1 MLFIYYPKGSTC
13 QKAKKWLDAQEIS
26 YTERHIVEENPTYE
40 ELKKWQA
47 RSGLPIK
54 KFFNTSGMLYKEM
67 QLKDKL
73 PQMSEDE
80 QLKLLAT
87 NGMLVKRPV
96 IVDGDTVLTG
106 FRVMDWDQK
115 FPFLREKGHV
125 VSLIG
130 GGGKTTLLYALS
142 AYCTAKGWRVLTAT
156 TTHIRKPV
164 NVPWIAVNEEEN
176 TAWENARKERDRLWQ
191 QGTYVVAGTP
201 APHEK
206 LTILPESIR
215 SEWISDA
222 DITFLEADGAK
233 CLPCKFPAAYEP
245 VILPQSDI
253 VLAVAG
259 LSALYRPLGEVC
271 FRAELAI
278 EAWNR
283 DVCEYGD
290 AAYPK
295 EGKRLLKEVPISKDT
310 PLTPELLAWLLGSE
324 NGARKDISG
333 RSFFVVLNQADTS
346 ERRED
351 GRKVLDILKH
361 SYGIQGIL
369 TSFSGPERNQE

>member
-1 MLFIYYPKGSTC
+1 MGR
-13 QKAKKWLDAQEIS
+13 KAA
-26 YTERHIVEENPTYE
+26 
-40 ELKKWQA
+40 
-47 RSGLPIK
+47 
-54 KFFNTSGMLYKEM
+54 
-67 QLKDKL
+67 
-73 PQMSEDE
+73 
-80 QLKLLAT
+80 
-87 NGMLVKRPV
+87 
-96 IVDGDTVLTG
+96 
-106 FRVMDWDQK
+106 VMDWEQK

-164 NVPWIAVNEEEN
+164 NVPWIAVNEEEKTASLECESSECKTSVGIKCVCEN
-176 TAWENARKERDRLWQ
+176 TAWENAGKERDRLWQ

-206 LTILPESIR
+206 LTILPEAIR

-233 CLPCKFPAAYEP
+233 CLPCKFPAAHEP

-310 PLTPELLAWLLGSE
+310 SLTPELLAWLLGSE

-333 RSFFVVLNQADTS
+333 RLFFVVLNQADTS

>member
-1 MLFIYYPKGSTC
+1 MGRE
-13 QKAKKWLDAQEIS
+13 AA
-26 YTERHIVEENPTYE
+26 
-40 ELKKWQA
+40 
-47 RSGLPIK
+47 
-54 KFFNTSGMLYKEM
+54 
-67 QLKDKL
+67 
-73 PQMSEDE
+73 
-80 QLKLLAT
+80 
-87 NGMLVKRPV
+87 
-96 IVDGDTVLTG
+96 
-106 FRVMDWDQK
+106 VMDWEQK

-142 AYCTAKGWRVLTAT
+142 VYCTAKGWRVLTAT

-164 NVPWIAVNEEEN
+164 NVPWIAVNEEEKTASLECESSECKTSVGIKCVCEN
-176 TAWENARKERDRLWQ
+176 TAWENAGKERDRLWQ

-206 LTILPESIR
+206 LTILPEAIR
-215 SEWISDA
+215 GEWISDA

-233 CLPCKFPAAYEP
+233 CLPCKFPAAHEP

-310 PLTPELLAWLLGSE
+310 SLTPELLAWLLGSE

-369 TSFSGPERNQE
+369 TSFSGTERN

>member
-1 MLFIYYPKGSTC
+1 MGRE
-13 QKAKKWLDAQEIS
+13 AA
-26 YTERHIVEENPTYE
+26 
-40 ELKKWQA
+40 
-47 RSGLPIK
+47 
-54 KFFNTSGMLYKEM
+54 
-67 QLKDKL
+67 
-73 PQMSEDE
+73 
-80 QLKLLAT
+80 
-87 NGMLVKRPV
+87 
-96 IVDGDTVLTG
+96 
-106 FRVMDWDQK
+106 VMDWEQK

-142 AYCTAKGWRVLTAT
+142 AYCTAKGWRVLTTT

-164 NVPWIAVNEEEN
+164 NVPWIAVNEEEKTASLECESSECKTSVGIKCVCEN
-176 TAWENARKERDRLWQ
+176 TAWENAGKERDRLWQ

-310 PLTPELLAWLLGSE
+310 SLTPELLAWLLGSE

>member
-1 MLFIYYPKGSTC
+1 MGRE
-13 QKAKKWLDAQEIS
+13 AA
-26 YTERHIVEENPTYE
+26 
-40 ELKKWQA
+40 
-47 RSGLPIK
+47 
-54 KFFNTSGMLYKEM
+54 
-67 QLKDKL
+67 
-73 PQMSEDE
+73 
-80 QLKLLAT
+80 
-87 NGMLVKRPV
+87 
-96 IVDGDTVLTG
+96 
-106 FRVMDWDQK
+106 VMDWEQK
-115 FPFLREKGHV
+115 FSFLREKGHV

-206 LTILPESIR
+206 LTILPEAIR

-233 CLPCKFPAAYEP
+233 CLPCKFPAAHEP

-369 TSFSGPERNQE
+369 TSFLGTERNQE

>member
-1 MLFIYYPKGSTC
+1 MGRE
-13 QKAKKWLDAQEIS
+13 AA
-26 YTERHIVEENPTYE
+26 
-40 ELKKWQA
+40 
-47 RSGLPIK
+47 
-54 KFFNTSGMLYKEM
+54 
-67 QLKDKL
+67 
-73 PQMSEDE
+73 
-80 QLKLLAT
+80 
-87 NGMLVKRPV
+87 
-96 IVDGDTVLTG
+96 
-106 FRVMDWDQK
+106 VMDWEQK

-164 NVPWIAVNEEEN
+164 NVPWIAVNEEEKTASLECESSECKTSVGIKCVCEN
-176 TAWENARKERDRLWQ
+176 TAWENAGKERDRLWQ

-233 CLPCKFPAAYEP
+233 CLPCKFPAAHEP

-310 PLTPELLAWLLGSE
+310 PLTQELLAWLLGSE

-369 TSFSGPERNQE
+369 TSFSGTERN

>member
-1 MLFIYYPKGSTC
+1 M
-13 QKAKKWLDAQEIS
+13 
-26 YTERHIVEENPTYE
+26 
-40 ELKKWQA
+40 
-47 RSGLPIK
+47 
-54 KFFNTSGMLYKEM
+54 
-67 QLKDKL
+67 
-73 PQMSEDE
+73 
-80 QLKLLAT
+80 
-87 NGMLVKRPV
+87 
-96 IVDGDTVLTG
+96 
-106 FRVMDWDQK
+106 
-115 FPFLREKGHV
+115 
-125 VSLIG
+125 
-130 GGGKTTLLYALS
+130 
-142 AYCTAKGWRVLTAT
+142 
-156 TTHIRKPV
+156 
-164 NVPWIAVNEEEN
+164 
-176 TAWENARKERDRLWQ
+176 
-191 QGTYVVAGTP
+191 
-201 APHEK
+201 
-206 LTILPESIR
+206 TILPESIR

-310 PLTPELLAWLLGSE
+310 SLTPELLAWLLGSE

-369 TSFSGPERNQE
+369 TSFSGTERNQE

>member
-1 MLFIYYPKGSTC
+1 MGRE
-13 QKAKKWLDAQEIS
+13 AA
-26 YTERHIVEENPTYE
+26 
-40 ELKKWQA
+40 
-47 RSGLPIK
+47 
-54 KFFNTSGMLYKEM
+54 
-67 QLKDKL
+67 
-73 PQMSEDE
+73 
-80 QLKLLAT
+80 
-87 NGMLVKRPV
+87 
-96 IVDGDTVLTG
+96 
-106 FRVMDWDQK
+106 VMDWEQK

-142 AYCTAKGWRVLTAT
+142 AYCTAKGWRVLTTT

-164 NVPWIAVNEEEN
+164 NVPWIAVNEEEKTASLECESSECKTSVGIKCVCEN
-176 TAWENARKERDRLWQ
+176 TAWENAGKERDRLWQ

-206 LTILPESIR
+206 LTILPEAIR

-233 CLPCKFPAAYEP
+233 CLPCKFPAAHEP

-310 PLTPELLAWLLGSE
+310 SLTPELLAWLLGSE

-333 RSFFVVLNQADTS
+333 RLFFVVLNQADTS

>member
-1 MLFIYYPKGSTC
+1 MGR
-13 QKAKKWLDAQEIS
+13 KAA
-26 YTERHIVEENPTYE
+26 
-40 ELKKWQA
+40 
-47 RSGLPIK
+47 
-54 KFFNTSGMLYKEM
+54 
-67 QLKDKL
+67 
-73 PQMSEDE
+73 
-80 QLKLLAT
+80 
-87 NGMLVKRPV
+87 
-96 IVDGDTVLTG
+96 
-106 FRVMDWDQK
+106 VMDWEQK

-142 AYCTAKGWRVLTAT
+142 AYCTAKGWRVLTTT

-164 NVPWIAVNEEEN
+164 NVPWIAVNEEEKTASLECESSECKTSVGIKCVCEN
-176 TAWENARKERDRLWQ
+176 TAWENAGKERDRLWQ

-206 LTILPESIR
+206 LTILPEAIR

-233 CLPCKFPAAYEP
+233 CLPCKFPAAHEP

-310 PLTPELLAWLLGSE
+310 PLTQELLAWLLGSE

-333 RSFFVVLNQADTS
+333 RLFFVVLNQADTS

-369 TSFSGPERNQE
+369 TSFSGTERN

>member
-1 MLFIYYPKGSTC
+1 MGRE
-13 QKAKKWLDAQEIS
+13 AA
-26 YTERHIVEENPTYE
+26 
-40 ELKKWQA
+40 
-47 RSGLPIK
+47 
-54 KFFNTSGMLYKEM
+54 
-67 QLKDKL
+67 
-73 PQMSEDE
+73 
-80 QLKLLAT
+80 
-87 NGMLVKRPV
+87 
-96 IVDGDTVLTG
+96 
-106 FRVMDWDQK
+106 VMDWEQK

-142 AYCTAKGWRVLTAT
+142 AYCTAKGWRVLTTT

-164 NVPWIAVNEEEN
+164 NVPWIAVNEEEKTASLECESSECKTSVGIKCVCEN
-176 TAWENARKERDRLWQ
+176 TAWENAGKERDRLWQ

-206 LTILPESIR
+206 LTILPEAIR

-233 CLPCKFPAAYEP
+233 CLPCKFPAAHEP

-253 VLAVAG
+253 VLSVAG

-310 PLTPELLAWLLGSE
+310 SLTPELLAWLLGSE

>member
-1 MLFIYYPKGSTC
+1 MAG
-13 QKAKKWLDAQEIS
+13 A
-26 YTERHIVEENPTYE
+26 
-40 ELKKWQA
+40 
-47 RSGLPIK
+47 
-54 KFFNTSGMLYKEM
+54 
-67 QLKDKL
+67 
-73 PQMSEDE
+73 
-80 QLKLLAT
+80 
-87 NGMLVKRPV
+87 
-96 IVDGDTVLTG
+96 DGD
-106 FRVMDWDQK
+106 DDAYS
-115 FPFLREKGHV
+115 EA
-125 VSLIG
+125 
-130 GGGKTTLLYALS
+130 GK
-142 AYCTAKGWRVLTAT
+142 C
-156 TTHIRKPV
+156 
-164 NVPWIAVNEEEN
+164 AVDCGNEEEN

-369 TSFSGPERNQE
+369 TSFSGTERNQE

>member
-1 MLFIYYPKGSTC
+1 MGRE
-13 QKAKKWLDAQEIS
+13 AA
-26 YTERHIVEENPTYE
+26 
-40 ELKKWQA
+40 
-47 RSGLPIK
+47 
-54 KFFNTSGMLYKEM
+54 
-67 QLKDKL
+67 
-73 PQMSEDE
+73 
-80 QLKLLAT
+80 
-87 NGMLVKRPV
+87 
-96 IVDGDTVLTG
+96 
-106 FRVMDWDQK
+106 VMDWEQK

-142 AYCTAKGWRVLTAT
+142 AYCTAKGWRVLTTT

-164 NVPWIAVNEEEN
+164 NVPWIAVNEEEKTASLECESSECKTSVGIKCVCEN
-176 TAWENARKERDRLWQ
+176 TAWENAGKERDRLWQ

-201 APHEK
+201 APHET

-310 PLTPELLAWLLGSE
+310 SLTPELLAWLLGSE

-369 TSFSGPERNQE
+369 TSFSETERNQG

>member
-1 MLFIYYPKGSTC
+1 MGRE
-13 QKAKKWLDAQEIS
+13 AA
-26 YTERHIVEENPTYE
+26 
-40 ELKKWQA
+40 
-47 RSGLPIK
+47 
-54 KFFNTSGMLYKEM
+54 
-67 QLKDKL
+67 
-73 PQMSEDE
+73 
-80 QLKLLAT
+80 
-87 NGMLVKRPV
+87 
-96 IVDGDTVLTG
+96 
-106 FRVMDWDQK
+106 VMDWEQK

-164 NVPWIAVNEEEN
+164 NVPWIAVNEEEKTASLECESSECKTSVGIKCVCEN
-176 TAWENARKERDRLWQ
+176 TAWENAGKERDRLWQ

-369 TSFSGPERNQE
+369 TSFSETERNQG

>member
-1 MLFIYYPKGSTC
+1 MGR
-13 QKAKKWLDAQEIS
+13 KAA
-26 YTERHIVEENPTYE
+26 
-40 ELKKWQA
+40 
-47 RSGLPIK
+47 
-54 KFFNTSGMLYKEM
+54 
-67 QLKDKL
+67 
-73 PQMSEDE
+73 
-80 QLKLLAT
+80 
-87 NGMLVKRPV
+87 
-96 IVDGDTVLTG
+96 
-106 FRVMDWDQK
+106 VMDWEQK

-142 AYCTAKGWRVLTAT
+142 AYCTAKGWRVLMAT

-164 NVPWIAVNEEEN
+164 NVPWIAVNEEEKTASLECESSECKTSVGIKCVCEN
-176 TAWENARKERDRLWQ
+176 TAWENAGKERDRLWQ

-206 LTILPESIR
+206 LTILPEAIR

-233 CLPCKFPAAYEP
+233 CLPCKFPAAHEP

-310 PLTPELLAWLLGSE
+310 SLTPELLAWLLGSE

-333 RSFFVVLNQADTS
+333 RLFFVVLNQADTS

>member
-1 MLFIYYPKGSTC
+1 MGRE
-13 QKAKKWLDAQEIS
+13 AA
-26 YTERHIVEENPTYE
+26 
-40 ELKKWQA
+40 
-47 RSGLPIK
+47 
-54 KFFNTSGMLYKEM
+54 
-67 QLKDKL
+67 
-73 PQMSEDE
+73 
-80 QLKLLAT
+80 
-87 NGMLVKRPV
+87 
-96 IVDGDTVLTG
+96 
-106 FRVMDWDQK
+106 VMDLEQC

-125 VSLIG
+125 VSLVG

-142 AYCTAKGWRVLTAT
+142 AYCTAKGWRVLTST

-164 NVPWIAVNEEEN
+164 NVPWIAVNEEEKTASLECESININKKAQCEN
-176 TAWENARKERDRLWQ
+176 TAWENAGKERDRLWQ

-206 LTILPESIR
+206 LTSLPEPIR

-233 CLPCKFPAAYEP
+233 CLPCKFPAAHEP

-283 DVCEYGD
+283 DVCEDGD
-290 AAYPK
+290 EAYPK
-295 EGKRLLKEVPISKDT
+295 EGKILLKEVPISKDT
-310 PLTPELLAWLLGSE
+310 SLTPELLAWLLGSE

-333 RSFFVVLNQADTS
+333 RSFFVVLNQADTP

-351 GRKVLDILKH
+351 GRKVLDILKQ

-369 TSFSGPERNQE
+369 TSFSGTERNQE

>member
-1 MLFIYYPKGSTC
+1 MGRE
-13 QKAKKWLDAQEIS
+13 AA
-26 YTERHIVEENPTYE
+26 
-40 ELKKWQA
+40 
-47 RSGLPIK
+47 
-54 KFFNTSGMLYKEM
+54 
-67 QLKDKL
+67 
-73 PQMSEDE
+73 
-80 QLKLLAT
+80 
-87 NGMLVKRPV
+87 
-96 IVDGDTVLTG
+96 
-106 FRVMDWDQK
+106 VMDWEQK

-142 AYCTAKGWRVLTAT
+142 AYCTAKGWRVLTT

-164 NVPWIAVNEEEN
+164 NVPWIAVNEEEKTASLECESSECKTSVGIKCVCEN
-176 TAWENARKERDRLWQ
+176 TAWENAGKERDRLWQ

-206 LTILPESIR
+206 LTILPEAIR

-233 CLPCKFPAAYEP
+233 CLPCKFPAAHEP

-310 PLTPELLAWLLGSE
+310 SLTPELLAWLLGSE

>member
-1 MLFIYYPKGSTC
+1 MGRE
-13 QKAKKWLDAQEIS
+13 AA
-26 YTERHIVEENPTYE
+26 
-40 ELKKWQA
+40 
-47 RSGLPIK
+47 
-54 KFFNTSGMLYKEM
+54 
-67 QLKDKL
+67 
-73 PQMSEDE
+73 
-80 QLKLLAT
+80 
-87 NGMLVKRPV
+87 
-96 IVDGDTVLTG
+96 
-106 FRVMDWDQK
+106 VMDWEQK

-164 NVPWIAVNEEEN
+164 NVPWIAVNEEEKTASLECESSECKTSVGIKCVCEN
-176 TAWENARKERDRLWQ
+176 TAWENAGKERDRLWQ

-233 CLPCKFPAAYEP
+233 CLPCKFPAAHEP

-310 PLTPELLAWLLGSE
+310 SLTPELLAWLLGSE

-369 TSFSGPERNQE
+369 TSFSETERNQG

>member
-1 MLFIYYPKGSTC
+1 MGRE
-13 QKAKKWLDAQEIS
+13 AA
-26 YTERHIVEENPTYE
+26 
-40 ELKKWQA
+40 
-47 RSGLPIK
+47 
-54 KFFNTSGMLYKEM
+54 
-67 QLKDKL
+67 
-73 PQMSEDE
+73 
-80 QLKLLAT
+80 
-87 NGMLVKRPV
+87 
-96 IVDGDTVLTG
+96 
-106 FRVMDWDQK
+106 VMDWEQK

-164 NVPWIAVNEEEN
+164 NVPWIAVNEEEK
-176 TAWENARKERDRLWQ
+176 TAWENAGKERDRLWQ
-191 QGTYVVAGTP
+191 QGTYVVA
-201 APHEK
+201 
-206 LTILPESIR
+206 
-215 SEWISDA
+215 EWISDA

-233 CLPCKFPAAYEP
+233 CLPCKFPAAHEP

-310 PLTPELLAWLLGSE
+310 SLTPELLAWLLGSE

-369 TSFSGPERNQE
+369 TSFSGTERNRE

>member
-1 MLFIYYPKGSTC
+1 MGRE
-13 QKAKKWLDAQEIS
+13 AA
-26 YTERHIVEENPTYE
+26 
-40 ELKKWQA
+40 
-47 RSGLPIK
+47 
-54 KFFNTSGMLYKEM
+54 
-67 QLKDKL
+67 
-73 PQMSEDE
+73 
-80 QLKLLAT
+80 
-87 NGMLVKRPV
+87 
-96 IVDGDTVLTG
+96 
-106 FRVMDWDQK
+106 VMDWEQK

-164 NVPWIAVNEEEN
+164 NVPWIAVNEEEKTASLECESSECKTSVGIKCVCEN

-233 CLPCKFPAAYEP
+233 CLPCKFPAAHEP

-310 PLTPELLAWLLGSE
+310 SLTPELLAWLLGSE

>member
-1 MLFIYYPKGSTC
+1 MGRE
-13 QKAKKWLDAQEIS
+13 AA
-26 YTERHIVEENPTYE
+26 
-40 ELKKWQA
+40 
-47 RSGLPIK
+47 
-54 KFFNTSGMLYKEM
+54 
-67 QLKDKL
+67 
-73 PQMSEDE
+73 
-80 QLKLLAT
+80 
-87 NGMLVKRPV
+87 
-96 IVDGDTVLTG
+96 
-106 FRVMDWDQK
+106 VMDWEQK

-142 AYCTAKGWRVLTAT
+142 AYCTAKGWRVLMAT

-164 NVPWIAVNEEEN
+164 NVPWIAVNEEEKTASLECESSECKTSVGIKCVCEN
-176 TAWENARKERDRLWQ
+176 TAWENAGKERDRLWQ

-233 CLPCKFPAAYEP
+233 CLPCKFPAAHEP

-310 PLTPELLAWLLGSE
+310 SLTPELLAWLLGSE

>member
-1 MLFIYYPKGSTC
+1 MGR
-13 QKAKKWLDAQEIS
+13 E
-26 YTERHIVEENPTYE
+26 
-40 ELKKWQA
+40 
-47 RSGLPIK
+47 
-54 KFFNTSGMLYKEM
+54 
-67 QLKDKL
+67 
-73 PQMSEDE
+73 
-80 QLKLLAT
+80 AT
-87 NGMLVKRPV
+87 
-96 IVDGDTVLTG
+96 
-106 FRVMDWDQK
+106 VMDWEQK

-164 NVPWIAVNEEEN
+164 NVPWIAVNEEEKTASLECESINTNKKAQCEN
-176 TAWENARKERDRLWQ
+176 TAWENAGKERDRLWQ

-233 CLPCKFPAAYEP
+233 CLPCKFPAAHEP

-310 PLTPELLAWLLGSE
+310 SLTPELLAWLLGSE

-369 TSFSGPERNQE
+369 TSFSGTERNRE

>member
-1 MLFIYYPKGSTC
+1 MGREG
-13 QKAKKWLDAQEIS
+13 A
-26 YTERHIVEENPTYE
+26 
-40 ELKKWQA
+40 
-47 RSGLPIK
+47 
-54 KFFNTSGMLYKEM
+54 
-67 QLKDKL
+67 
-73 PQMSEDE
+73 
-80 QLKLLAT
+80 
-87 NGMLVKRPV
+87 
-96 IVDGDTVLTG
+96 
-106 FRVMDWDQK
+106 VMDWEQK

-164 NVPWIAVNEEEN
+164 NVPWIAVNEEEKTASLECESINTNKKAQCEN
-176 TAWENARKERDRLWQ
+176 TAWENAGKERDRLWQ

-206 LTILPESIR
+206 LTILPEAIR

-233 CLPCKFPAAYEP
+233 CLPCKFPAAHEP

-290 AAYPK
+290 AAYP
-295 EGKRLLKEVPISKDT
+295 KEVPISKDT

-369 TSFSGPERNQE
+369 TSFSETERNQG

>member
-1 MLFIYYPKGSTC
+1 MGR
-13 QKAKKWLDAQEIS
+13 KAA
-26 YTERHIVEENPTYE
+26 
-40 ELKKWQA
+40 
-47 RSGLPIK
+47 
-54 KFFNTSGMLYKEM
+54 
-67 QLKDKL
+67 
-73 PQMSEDE
+73 
-80 QLKLLAT
+80 
-87 NGMLVKRPV
+87 
-96 IVDGDTVLTG
+96 
-106 FRVMDWDQK
+106 VMDWEQK

-142 AYCTAKGWRVLTAT
+142 AYCTAKGWRVLTTT

-164 NVPWIAVNEEEN
+164 NVPWIAVNEEEKTASLECESSECKTSVGIKCVCEN
-176 TAWENARKERDRLWQ
+176 TAWENAGKERDRLWQ

-233 CLPCKFPAAYEP
+233 CLPCKFPAAHEP

-310 PLTPELLAWLLGSE
+310 SLTPELLAWLLGSE

-333 RSFFVVLNQADTS
+333 RLFFVVLNQADTS

-369 TSFSGPERNQE
+369 TSFSGSERNQE

>member
-1 MLFIYYPKGSTC
+1 MGR
-13 QKAKKWLDAQEIS
+13 KAA
-26 YTERHIVEENPTYE
+26 
-40 ELKKWQA
+40 
-47 RSGLPIK
+47 
-54 KFFNTSGMLYKEM
+54 
-67 QLKDKL
+67 
-73 PQMSEDE
+73 
-80 QLKLLAT
+80 
-87 NGMLVKRPV
+87 
-96 IVDGDTVLTG
+96 
-106 FRVMDWDQK
+106 VMDWEQK

-164 NVPWIAVNEEEN
+164 NVPWIAVNEEEKTASLECESSECKTSVGIKCVCEN
-176 TAWENARKERDRLWQ
+176 TAWENAGKERDRLWQ

-206 LTILPESIR
+206 LTILPEAIR

-233 CLPCKFPAAYEP
+233 CLPCKFPAAHEP

-310 PLTPELLAWLLGSE
+310 PLTQELLAWLLGSE

-333 RSFFVVLNQADTS
+333 RLFFVVLNQADTS

-369 TSFSGPERNQE
+369 TSFSGTERN

>member
-1 MLFIYYPKGSTC
+1 MGR
-13 QKAKKWLDAQEIS
+13 KAA
-26 YTERHIVEENPTYE
+26 
-40 ELKKWQA
+40 
-47 RSGLPIK
+47 
-54 KFFNTSGMLYKEM
+54 
-67 QLKDKL
+67 
-73 PQMSEDE
+73 
-80 QLKLLAT
+80 
-87 NGMLVKRPV
+87 
-96 IVDGDTVLTG
+96 
-106 FRVMDWDQK
+106 VMDWEQK

-164 NVPWIAVNEEEN
+164 NVPWIAVNEEEKTASLECEPINTNNKAQCEN

-215 SEWISDA
+215 SEWISEA

-233 CLPCKFPAAYEP
+233 CLPCKFPAAHEP

-310 PLTPELLAWLLGSE
+310 SLTPELLAWLLGSE

-369 TSFSGPERNQE
+369 TSFSGTERNQE

>member
-1 MLFIYYPKGSTC
+1 MGRE
-13 QKAKKWLDAQEIS
+13 AA
-26 YTERHIVEENPTYE
+26 
-40 ELKKWQA
+40 
-47 RSGLPIK
+47 
-54 KFFNTSGMLYKEM
+54 
-67 QLKDKL
+67 
-73 PQMSEDE
+73 
-80 QLKLLAT
+80 
-87 NGMLVKRPV
+87 
-96 IVDGDTVLTG
+96 
-106 FRVMDWDQK
+106 VMDWEQK

-142 AYCTAKGWRVLTAT
+142 AYCTAKGWRVLTTT

-164 NVPWIAVNEEEN
+164 NVPWIAVNEEEKTASLECESSECKTSVGIKCVCEN
-176 TAWENARKERDRLWQ
+176 TAWENAGKERDRLWQ

-206 LTILPESIR
+206 LTILPEAIR
-215 SEWISDA
+215 GEWISDA

-233 CLPCKFPAAYEP
+233 CLPCKFPAAHEP

-310 PLTPELLAWLLGSE
+310 SLTPELLAWLLGSE

-369 TSFSGPERNQE
+369 TSFSGTERNQE

>member
-1 MLFIYYPKGSTC
+1 MGRE
-13 QKAKKWLDAQEIS
+13 AA
-26 YTERHIVEENPTYE
+26 
-40 ELKKWQA
+40 
-47 RSGLPIK
+47 
-54 KFFNTSGMLYKEM
+54 
-67 QLKDKL
+67 
-73 PQMSEDE
+73 
-80 QLKLLAT
+80 
-87 NGMLVKRPV
+87 
-96 IVDGDTVLTG
+96 
-106 FRVMDWDQK
+106 VMDWEQK

-142 AYCTAKGWRVLTAT
+142 AYCTAKGWRVLTTT

-164 NVPWIAVNEEEN
+164 NVPWIAVNEEEKTASLECESSECKTSVGIKCVCEN
-176 TAWENARKERDRLWQ
+176 TAWENAGKERDRLWQ

-233 CLPCKFPAAYEP
+233 CLPCKFPAAHEP

-310 PLTPELLAWLLGSE
+310 SLTPELLAWLLGSE

-333 RSFFVVLNQADTS
+333 RLFFVVLNQADTS

>member
-1 MLFIYYPKGSTC
+1 MGR
-13 QKAKKWLDAQEIS
+13 KAA
-26 YTERHIVEENPTYE
+26 
-40 ELKKWQA
+40 
-47 RSGLPIK
+47 
-54 KFFNTSGMLYKEM
+54 
-67 QLKDKL
+67 
-73 PQMSEDE
+73 
-80 QLKLLAT
+80 
-87 NGMLVKRPV
+87 
-96 IVDGDTVLTG
+96 
-106 FRVMDWDQK
+106 VMDWEQK

-164 NVPWIAVNEEEN
+164 NVPWIAVNEEEKTASLECESSECKTSVGIKCVCEN
-176 TAWENARKERDRLWQ
+176 TAWENAGKERDRLWQ

-233 CLPCKFPAAYEP
+233 CLPCKFPAAHEP

-283 DVCEYGD
+283 DVCEYGV

-295 EGKRLLKEVPISKDT
+295 ERKRLLKEVPISKDT

-369 TSFSGPERNQE
+369 TSFSGTERNQE

>member
-1 MLFIYYPKGSTC
+1 MGRE
-13 QKAKKWLDAQEIS
+13 AA
-26 YTERHIVEENPTYE
+26 
-40 ELKKWQA
+40 
-47 RSGLPIK
+47 
-54 KFFNTSGMLYKEM
+54 
-67 QLKDKL
+67 
-73 PQMSEDE
+73 
-80 QLKLLAT
+80 
-87 NGMLVKRPV
+87 
-96 IVDGDTVLTG
+96 
-106 FRVMDWDQK
+106 VMDWEQK

-164 NVPWIAVNEEEN
+164 NVPWIAVNEEEKTASLECESINTNKKAQCEN

-191 QGTYVVAGTP
+191 QGTYVIAGNP

-310 PLTPELLAWLLGSE
+310 SLTPELLAWLLGSE

-333 RSFFVVLNQADTS
+333 RSFFVVLNQADMS

-369 TSFSGPERNQE
+369 TSFSGTERNQE

>member
-1 MLFIYYPKGSTC
+1 MGRE
-13 QKAKKWLDAQEIS
+13 AA
-26 YTERHIVEENPTYE
+26 
-40 ELKKWQA
+40 
-47 RSGLPIK
+47 
-54 KFFNTSGMLYKEM
+54 
-67 QLKDKL
+67 
-73 PQMSEDE
+73 
-80 QLKLLAT
+80 
-87 NGMLVKRPV
+87 
-96 IVDGDTVLTG
+96 
-106 FRVMDWDQK
+106 VMDWEQK

-142 AYCTAKGWRVLTAT
+142 AYCTAKGWRVLTTT

-164 NVPWIAVNEEEN
+164 NVPWIAVNEEEKTASLECESSECKTSVGIKCVCEN
-176 TAWENARKERDRLWQ
+176 TAWENAGKERDRLWQ

-206 LTILPESIR
+206 LTILPEAIR

-233 CLPCKFPAAYEP
+233 CLPCKFPAAHEP

-310 PLTPELLAWLLGSE
+310 SLTPELLAWLLGSE

-333 RSFFVVLNQADTS
+333 RLFFVVLNQADTS

-369 TSFSGPERNQE
+369 TSFSGSERNQE

>member
-1 MLFIYYPKGSTC
+1 MGRE
-13 QKAKKWLDAQEIS
+13 AA
-26 YTERHIVEENPTYE
+26 
-40 ELKKWQA
+40 
-47 RSGLPIK
+47 
-54 KFFNTSGMLYKEM
+54 
-67 QLKDKL
+67 
-73 PQMSEDE
+73 
-80 QLKLLAT
+80 
-87 NGMLVKRPV
+87 
-96 IVDGDTVLTG
+96 
-106 FRVMDWDQK
+106 VMDWEQK

-142 AYCTAKGWRVLTAT
+142 AYCTAKGWRVLTTT

-164 NVPWIAVNEEEN
+164 NVPWIAVNEEEKTASLECESSECKTSVGIKCVCEN
-176 TAWENARKERDRLWQ
+176 TAWENAGKERDRLWQ

-206 LTILPESIR
+206 LTILLEAIR

-233 CLPCKFPAAYEP
+233 CLPCKFPAAHEP

-310 PLTPELLAWLLGSE
+310 SLTPELLAWLLGSE

-333 RSFFVVLNQADTS
+333 RSFFCGSKPGGHVGAPGGWQKGT
-346 ERRED
+346 
-351 GRKVLDILKH
+351 G
-361 SYGIQGIL
+361 Y
-369 TSFSGPERNQE
+369 PET

>member
-1 MLFIYYPKGSTC
+1 MGR
-13 QKAKKWLDAQEIS
+13 KAA
-26 YTERHIVEENPTYE
+26 
-40 ELKKWQA
+40 
-47 RSGLPIK
+47 
-54 KFFNTSGMLYKEM
+54 
-67 QLKDKL
+67 
-73 PQMSEDE
+73 
-80 QLKLLAT
+80 
-87 NGMLVKRPV
+87 
-96 IVDGDTVLTG
+96 
-106 FRVMDWDQK
+106 VMDWEQK

-164 NVPWIAVNEEEN
+164 NVPWIAVNEEEKTASLECESSECKTSVGIKCVCEN
-176 TAWENARKERDRLWQ
+176 TAWENAGKERDRLWQ

-201 APHEK
+201 ALHEK
-206 LTILPESIR
+206 LTILPEAIR

-233 CLPCKFPAAYEP
+233 CLPCKFPAAHEP

-310 PLTPELLAWLLGSE
+310 SLTPELLAWLLGSE

>member
-1 MLFIYYPKGSTC
+1 MGRE
-13 QKAKKWLDAQEIS
+13 AA
-26 YTERHIVEENPTYE
+26 
-40 ELKKWQA
+40 
-47 RSGLPIK
+47 
-54 KFFNTSGMLYKEM
+54 
-67 QLKDKL
+67 
-73 PQMSEDE
+73 
-80 QLKLLAT
+80 
-87 NGMLVKRPV
+87 
-96 IVDGDTVLTG
+96 
-106 FRVMDWDQK
+106 VMDWEQK

-142 AYCTAKGWRVLTAT
+142 AYCTAKGWRVLTTT

-164 NVPWIAVNEEEN
+164 NVPWIAVNEKEKTASLECESIKTNKKAQCEN

-233 CLPCKFPAAYEP
+233 CLPCKFPAAHEP

-271 FRAELAI
+271 FRAEQAI

-310 PLTPELLAWLLGSE
+310 LLTPELLAWLLGSE

-369 TSFSGPERNQE
+369 TSFSGTERNQE

>member
-1 MLFIYYPKGSTC
+1 MGRE
-13 QKAKKWLDAQEIS
+13 AA
-26 YTERHIVEENPTYE
+26 
-40 ELKKWQA
+40 
-47 RSGLPIK
+47 
-54 KFFNTSGMLYKEM
+54 
-67 QLKDKL
+67 
-73 PQMSEDE
+73 
-80 QLKLLAT
+80 
-87 NGMLVKRPV
+87 
-96 IVDGDTVLTG
+96 
-106 FRVMDWDQK
+106 VMDWEQK

-164 NVPWIAVNEEEN
+164 NVPWIAVNEEEKTASLECESSECKTSVGIKCVCEN
-176 TAWENARKERDRLWQ
+176 TAWENAGKERDRLWQ

-206 LTILPESIR
+206 LTILPEAIR

-233 CLPCKFPAAYEP
+233 CLPCKFPAAHEP

-310 PLTPELLAWLLGSE
+310 SLTPELLAWLLGSE

-333 RSFFVVLNQADTS
+333 RLFFVVLNQADTS

>member
-1 MLFIYYPKGSTC
+1 MGR
-13 QKAKKWLDAQEIS
+13 KAA
-26 YTERHIVEENPTYE
+26 
-40 ELKKWQA
+40 
-47 RSGLPIK
+47 
-54 KFFNTSGMLYKEM
+54 
-67 QLKDKL
+67 
-73 PQMSEDE
+73 
-80 QLKLLAT
+80 
-87 NGMLVKRPV
+87 
-96 IVDGDTVLTG
+96 
-106 FRVMDWDQK
+106 VMDWEQK

-164 NVPWIAVNEEEN
+164 NVPWIAVNEEEKTASLECESINTNKKAQCEN
-176 TAWENARKERDRLWQ
+176 TAWENAGKERDRLWQ

-233 CLPCKFPAAYEP
+233 CLPCKFPAAHEP

-271 FRAELAI
+271 FRAEQAI

-295 EGKRLLKEVPISKDT
+295 ERKRLLKEVPISKDT
-310 PLTPELLAWLLGSE
+310 SLTPELLAWLLGSE

-333 RSFFVVLNQADTS
+333 CSFFVVLNQADTS

-369 TSFSGPERNQE
+369 TSFSGTERNQE

>member
-1 MLFIYYPKGSTC
+1 MGRE
-13 QKAKKWLDAQEIS
+13 AA
-26 YTERHIVEENPTYE
+26 
-40 ELKKWQA
+40 
-47 RSGLPIK
+47 
-54 KFFNTSGMLYKEM
+54 
-67 QLKDKL
+67 
-73 PQMSEDE
+73 
-80 QLKLLAT
+80 
-87 NGMLVKRPV
+87 
-96 IVDGDTVLTG
+96 
-106 FRVMDWDQK
+106 VMDWEQK

-142 AYCTAKGWRVLTAT
+142 AYCTAKGWRVLTTT

-164 NVPWIAVNEEEN
+164 NVPWIAVNEEEKTASLECESSECKTSVGIKCVCEN
-176 TAWENARKERDRLWQ
+176 TAWENAGKERDRLWQ

-206 LTILPESIR
+206 LTILPEAIR

-233 CLPCKFPAAYEP
+233 CLPCKFPAAHEP

-310 PLTPELLAWLLGSE
+310 SLTPELLAWLLGSE

-333 RSFFVVLNQADTS
+333 RSFFGVLNQADTS

>member
-1 MLFIYYPKGSTC
+1 MGRE
-13 QKAKKWLDAQEIS
+13 AA
-26 YTERHIVEENPTYE
+26 
-40 ELKKWQA
+40 
-47 RSGLPIK
+47 
-54 KFFNTSGMLYKEM
+54 
-67 QLKDKL
+67 
-73 PQMSEDE
+73 
-80 QLKLLAT
+80 
-87 NGMLVKRPV
+87 
-96 IVDGDTVLTG
+96 
-106 FRVMDWDQK
+106 VMDWEQK

-142 AYCTAKGWRVLTAT
+142 AYCTAKGWRVLTTT

-164 NVPWIAVNEEEN
+164 NVPWIAVNEEEKTASLECESSECKTSVGIKCVCEN
-176 TAWENARKERDRLWQ
+176 TAWENAGKERDRLWQ

-233 CLPCKFPAAYEP
+233 CLPCKFPAAHEP

-310 PLTPELLAWLLGSE
+310 SLTPELLAWLLGSE

-369 TSFSGPERNQE
+369 TSFSGTERNRE